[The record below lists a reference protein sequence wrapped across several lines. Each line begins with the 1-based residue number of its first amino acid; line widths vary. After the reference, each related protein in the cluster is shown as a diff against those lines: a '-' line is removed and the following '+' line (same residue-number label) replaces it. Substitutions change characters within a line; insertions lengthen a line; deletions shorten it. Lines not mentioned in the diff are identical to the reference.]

1 MSVVLGQNRYNNFVS
16 LSRNKSSPRVF
27 QRLYYYTKNNLE
39 KHYLCSIFLT
49 QNYTTMQTTVFL
61 PLSPAI
67 KSVTIIA
74 SIIILATMGYMAY
87 QWYTTKQVML
97 LVTFVIVAIALLS
110 CMVLIPR
117 KLTVT
122 TEAINIHLLAW
133 KINIPA
139 DEIVKIEH
147 YPHGIQSSRIAGAGG
162 FFGNL
167 GLFTC
172 KECGKHLSLITDPM
186 DVCIITRKSKMPI
199 AVSIADNSVF
209 NAIAEVQEKN

>member
-1 MSVVLGQNRYNNFVS
+1 
-16 LSRNKSSPRVF
+16 
-27 QRLYYYTKNNLE
+27 
-39 KHYLCSIFLT
+39 
-49 QNYTTMQTTVFL
+49 MQTTVFL

-74 SIIILATMGYMAY
+74 SIIILATMGYIVY
-87 QWYTTKQVML
+87 QWLQLQQPHLLFALIL
-97 LVTFVIVAIALLS
+97 LVVALLS

-122 TEAINIHLLAW
+122 TEEINIHLLAW

-147 YPHGIQSSRIAGAGG
+147 YPHGIQSSRIVGAGG

-209 NAIAEVQEKN
+209 TAIAEVQEKH

>member
-1 MSVVLGQNRYNNFVS
+1 M
-16 LSRNKSSPRVF
+16 K
-27 QRLYYYTKNNLE
+27 
-39 KHYLCSIFLT
+39 
-49 QNYTTMQTTVFL
+49 TTHFL
-61 PLSPAI
+61 PLSHPI
-67 KSVTIIA
+67 KWITLLA
-74 SIIILATMGYMAY
+74 LIIIIVTMIYMAY

-97 LVTFVIVAIALLS
+97 LVTFVIVSIALLS

-122 TEAINIHLLAW
+122 TDEINIHLLAW

-147 YPHGIQSSRIAGAGG
+147 YPHGIDSYRIAGAGG

-167 GLFTC
+167 GLFDS
-172 KECGKHLSLITDPM
+172 KVCGKHFSLITDPK

-199 AVSIADNSVF
+199 VVSIKDNSVF

>member
-1 MSVVLGQNRYNNFVS
+1 M
-16 LSRNKSSPRVF
+16 K
-27 QRLYYYTKNNLE
+27 
-39 KHYLCSIFLT
+39 
-49 QNYTTMQTTVFL
+49 TTHFL
-61 PLSPAI
+61 PLSHPI
-67 KSVTIIA
+67 KWITLLA
-74 SIIILATMGYMAY
+74 LIIIIDAMIYMAY

-110 CMVLIPR
+110 CMVIIPR

-122 TEAINIHLLAW
+122 QEAINIHLLAW
-133 KINIPA
+133 RINIPA

-172 KECGKHLSLITDPM
+172 KECGKHLSLITDPK

-199 AVSIADNSVF
+199 VVSIKDNSVF
-209 NAIAEVQEKN
+209 NAIAEMQERN

>member
-1 MSVVLGQNRYNNFVS
+1 M
-16 LSRNKSSPRVF
+16 K
-27 QRLYYYTKNNLE
+27 
-39 KHYLCSIFLT
+39 
-49 QNYTTMQTTVFL
+49 TTNFL
-61 PLSPAI
+61 PLSQSI
-67 KSVTIIA
+67 LWITLLA
-74 SIIILATMGYMAY
+74 SIILLAGIGVIVYQWLEFHQPHLLFALIVLVVVIGATM
-87 QWYTTKQVML
+87 
-97 LVTFVIVAIALLS
+97 VI
-110 CMVLIPR
+110 IPR
-117 KLTVT
+117 KITVT
-122 TEAINIHLLAW
+122 TEQINIHLLAW

-199 AVSIADNSVF
+199 VVSIADNSVF
-209 NAIAEVQEKN
+209 NTIAEIQEKN

>member
-1 MSVVLGQNRYNNFVS
+1 M
-16 LSRNKSSPRVF
+16 K
-27 QRLYYYTKNNLE
+27 
-39 KHYLCSIFLT
+39 
-49 QNYTTMQTTVFL
+49 TTNFL
-61 PLSPAI
+61 PLSQSI
-67 KSVTIIA
+67 LWITLLA
-74 SIIILATMGYMAY
+74 SIILLAGIGVIVYQWLEFHQPHLLFALIVLVVVIGATM
-87 QWYTTKQVML
+87 
-97 LVTFVIVAIALLS
+97 VI
-110 CMVLIPR
+110 IPR
-117 KLTVT
+117 KITVT
-122 TEAINIHLLAW
+122 TEQINIHLLAW

-199 AVSIADNSVF
+199 AVSIKDNSVF
-209 NAIAEVQEKN
+209 KAIAEVQEKH

>member
-1 MSVVLGQNRYNNFVS
+1 M
-16 LSRNKSSPRVF
+16 K
-27 QRLYYYTKNNLE
+27 
-39 KHYLCSIFLT
+39 
-49 QNYTTMQTTVFL
+49 TTHFL
-61 PLSPAI
+61 PLSQSI
-67 KSVTIIA
+67 LWITLLA
-74 SIIILATMGYMAY
+74 SIIILVGIGVIVY
-87 QWYTTKQVML
+87 QWLQLQQPHL
-97 LVTFVIVAIALLS
+97 LFALIVLVVALLS
-110 CMVLIPR
+110 CMALIPR

-122 TEAINIHLLAW
+122 QEAINIHLLAW

-172 KECGKHLSLITDPM
+172 KECGKHLSLITDPK

-209 NAIAEVQEKN
+209 NAIAEVQERN

>member
-1 MSVVLGQNRYNNFVS
+1 M
-16 LSRNKSSPRVF
+16 K
-27 QRLYYYTKNNLE
+27 
-39 KHYLCSIFLT
+39 
-49 QNYTTMQTTVFL
+49 TTSFL
-61 PLSPAI
+61 PLS
-67 KSVTIIA
+67 KSIRWITILA
-74 SIIILATMGYMAY
+74 SIIILVGIGVIVY
-87 QWYTTKQVML
+87 QWLQLQQPHL
-97 LVTFVIVAIALLS
+97 LFALIVLVVALLS

-122 TEAINIHLLAW
+122 TDEINIHLLAW

-172 KECGKHLSLITDPM
+172 KECGKHLSLITDPK
-186 DVCIITRKSKMPI
+186 DVCIITRKSKKPI
-199 AVSIADNSVF
+199 VVSIADNSVF

>member
-1 MSVVLGQNRYNNFVS
+1 
-16 LSRNKSSPRVF
+16 
-27 QRLYYYTKNNLE
+27 
-39 KHYLCSIFLT
+39 
-49 QNYTTMQTTVFL
+49 MQTTVFL

-87 QWYTTKQVML
+87 QWYTTKQVVL

-122 TEAINIHLLAW
+122 QEAINIHLLVW

-139 DEIVKIEH
+139 DEIVKVEH
-147 YPHGIQSSRIAGAGG
+147 YPHGIQSSRIVGAGG
-162 FFGNL
+162 YFGNL

-186 DVCIITRKSKMPI
+186 DACIIIRKTKMPI
-199 AVSIADNSVF
+199 VVSVEDHRVF
-209 NAIAEVQEKN
+209 DDFVAAHEK

>member
-1 MSVVLGQNRYNNFVS
+1 M
-16 LSRNKSSPRVF
+16 K
-27 QRLYYYTKNNLE
+27 
-39 KHYLCSIFLT
+39 
-49 QNYTTMQTTVFL
+49 TTHFL
-61 PLSPAI
+61 PLSHPI
-67 KSVTIIA
+67 KWITLLA
-74 SIIILATMGYMAY
+74 LIIIIVAMIYIAY

-97 LVTFVIVAIALLS
+97 LVTFVIMALAMLS
-110 CMVLIPR
+110 CMVIIPR
-117 KLTVT
+117 KVTVKQ
-122 TEAINIHLLAW
+122 EAINIHLLAW
-133 KINIPA
+133 RINIPA

-172 KECGKHLSLITDPM
+172 KECGKHLSLITDPK

-199 AVSIADNSVF
+199 VVSIADNSVF

>member
-1 MSVVLGQNRYNNFVS
+1 M
-16 LSRNKSSPRVF
+16 K
-27 QRLYYYTKNNLE
+27 
-39 KHYLCSIFLT
+39 
-49 QNYTTMQTTVFL
+49 TTNFL
-61 PLSPAI
+61 PLSQSI
-67 KSVTIIA
+67 LWITLLA
-74 SIIILATMGYMAY
+74 SIIILVGIGVIVY
-87 QWYTTKQVML
+87 QWLQLQQPHL
-97 LVTFVIVAIALLS
+97 LFALIVLVVALLS

-122 TEAINIHLLAW
+122 TDEINIHLLAW

-139 DEIVKIEH
+139 DEIEKIEH
-147 YPHGIQSSRIAGAGG
+147 YPHGIQSSRIVGAGG

-186 DVCIITRKSKMPI
+186 DVCIITRKNKMPI

-209 NAIAEVQEKN
+209 NAIAEIQEKN

>member
-1 MSVVLGQNRYNNFVS
+1 M
-16 LSRNKSSPRVF
+16 K
-27 QRLYYYTKNNLE
+27 
-39 KHYLCSIFLT
+39 
-49 QNYTTMQTTVFL
+49 TTNFL
-61 PLSPAI
+61 PLSQSI
-67 KSVTIIA
+67 LWITLLA
-74 SIIILATMGYMAY
+74 SIILLAGIGVIVY
-87 QWYTTKQVML
+87 QWLEFHQPHL
-97 LVTFVIVAIALLS
+97 LFALIVLVVVIGAT
-110 CMVLIPR
+110 MVLIPR
-117 KLTVT
+117 KITVT
-122 TEAINIHLLAW
+122 TEQINIHLLAW

-199 AVSIADNSVF
+199 AVSIKDNSVF
-209 NAIAEVQEKN
+209 NAIAEVQERN

>member
-1 MSVVLGQNRYNNFVS
+1 M
-16 LSRNKSSPRVF
+16 K
-27 QRLYYYTKNNLE
+27 
-39 KHYLCSIFLT
+39 
-49 QNYTTMQTTVFL
+49 TTNFL
-61 PLSPAI
+61 PLSQSI
-67 KSVTIIA
+67 LWITLLA
-74 SIIILATMGYMAY
+74 SIILLAGIGVIVYQWLEFHQPHLLFALIVLVVVIGATM
-87 QWYTTKQVML
+87 
-97 LVTFVIVAIALLS
+97 VI
-110 CMVLIPR
+110 IPR

-122 TEAINIHLLAW
+122 TEQINIHLLAW

-172 KECGKHLSLITDPM
+172 KECGKHLSLITDPI

-199 AVSIADNSVF
+199 VVSIADNSVF
-209 NAIAEVQEKN
+209 NAISEVQEKN

>member
-1 MSVVLGQNRYNNFVS
+1 M
-16 LSRNKSSPRVF
+16 K
-27 QRLYYYTKNNLE
+27 
-39 KHYLCSIFLT
+39 
-49 QNYTTMQTTVFL
+49 TTNFL
-61 PLSPAI
+61 PLSQSI
-67 KSVTIIA
+67 LWITLLA
-74 SIIILATMGYMAY
+74 SIIILVGIGVIVY
-87 QWYTTKQVML
+87 QWLQLQQPHLLFALIL
-97 LVTFVIVAIALLS
+97 LVVALLS

-122 TEAINIHLLAW
+122 TDEINIHLLAW

-167 GLFTC
+167 GLFTS
-172 KECGKHLSLITDPM
+172 KECGKHLSLITDPK

>member
-1 MSVVLGQNRYNNFVS
+1 
-16 LSRNKSSPRVF
+16 
-27 QRLYYYTKNNLE
+27 
-39 KHYLCSIFLT
+39 
-49 QNYTTMQTTVFL
+49 MQTTDFL

-87 QWYTTKQVML
+87 QWYTTKQVVL

-122 TEAINIHLLAW
+122 TEEINIHLLAW

-139 DEIVKIEH
+139 DEIEKIEH
-147 YPHGIQSSRIAGAGG
+147 YSHGIQSTRIAGAGG

-172 KECGKHLSLITDPM
+172 DECGKHLSLITDPK
-186 DVCIITRKSKMPI
+186 DVFIITRKSKIPI
-199 AVSIADNSVF
+199 VVSVEDNSVF
-209 NAIAEVQEKN
+209 NAIAEVQEQN